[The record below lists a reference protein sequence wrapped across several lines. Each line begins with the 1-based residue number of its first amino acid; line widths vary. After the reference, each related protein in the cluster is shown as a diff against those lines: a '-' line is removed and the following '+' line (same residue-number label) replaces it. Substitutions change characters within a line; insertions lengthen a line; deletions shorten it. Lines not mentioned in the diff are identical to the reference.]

1 MMRSGK
7 RKALGA
13 TSVLAVLLS
22 WASASAEEAR
32 LTHAQKADALLQLH
46 TPKQSGS
53 VIYPE
58 NEFYHSVWLRQ
69 HVGNILLSRPH
80 YGSAR
85 EQILRVKKL
94 LCVDTE
100 GTQGLPLYL
109 AVAKWQAENELK
121 EDAQQT
127 LREAVAFSRRLKQ
140 NPPPPVQYHYGCGS
154 FDMMS
159 QESRIAHAMLQVGS
173 SDEDILNAAAQI
185 SPQWQTLQYTEA
197 PYHQL
202 AAQLG
207 RYDLALELTRRI
219 PDPMQAAIHCERVA
233 EEIMRAGDHAM
244 AKLAFEQTLAMIPQP
259 KKEDWIRG
267 DATFPL
273 RAAVCLGHMG
283 EPDLAGKFVSRAKE
297 FPESRLTS
305 QCLRERATEYLDQ
318 AAVGKTKLPEI
329 AQDDPEYRRK
339 VEAVIYQC
347 QTLRNYDLREFRLD
361 LLETIP
367 ADDPTRFQGLF
378 KLLREWA
385 GSNQDIPKPPTP
397 WVQQLLRQHMELL
410 PTEETGDRETD
421 RDWRF
426 ASQQMAAYLIR
437 CGMIDSYRDRF
448 DPQTIARETEGLD
461 RYKRLD
467 YPALSVDEAVRH
479 FQSLPRQ
486 YHTLTQKLTWWL
498 RNAQNQADAQ
508 QIAALLVESD
518 QPIHDPAVAYLA
530 GDQLLGRQLLSL
542 QIDSTDVMVECL
554 LHGENELAQTIAAKI
569 IDRLWQSRDQKL
581 ADRQLYL
588 RYHDVVAAKLILE
601 SLER

>member
-1 MMRSGK
+1 MMRGGK
-7 RKALGA
+7 RQSLGA
-13 TSVLAVLLS
+13 TSVLVVL
-22 WASASAEEAR
+22 WACSYVSAQEAR
-32 LTHAQKADALLQLH
+32 LTHTQKADALLQLH
-46 TPKQSGS
+46 TPKQSGP

-109 AVAKWQAENELK
+109 AVAKWQAENELE

-127 LREAVAFSRRLKQ
+127 LRAAVAFSRRLKQ

-154 FDMMS
+154 FHMMS
-159 QESRIAHAMLQVGS
+159 QESQIAHAMLQVGS

-185 SPQWQTLQYTEA
+185 SPQWQTLQYMEE

-233 EEIMRAGDHAM
+233 EEIMRAGDHAL
-244 AKLAFEQTLAMIPQP
+244 AKLAFAQTLAMIPDP
-259 KKEDWIRG
+259 KDEKWLRG
-267 DATFPL
+267 DTTFPL

-283 EPDLAGKFVSRAKE
+283 EPDLARRFIERAKE
-297 FPESRLTS
+297 FPETPFAS
-305 QCLRERATEYLDQ
+305 QRLRERAQQYLDQ
-318 AAVGKTKLPEI
+318 AAVGKTKLPKI
-329 AQDDPEYRRK
+329 AKDDPEYQQK

-367 ADDPTRFQGLF
+367 ANDPKRFQGLF
-378 KLLREWA
+378 DLLHQWS
-385 GSNQDIPKPPTP
+385 GTNQDLPKRPTP
-397 WVQQLLRQHMELL
+397 WVQQLLRQYMELL
-410 PTEETGDRETD
+410 PAETGDRETD

-426 ASQQMAAYLIR
+426 TSQQMAAYLIR
-437 CGMIDSYRDRF
+437 CGMIDEYRDRF

-461 RYKRLD
+461 RYKRID

-518 QPIHDPAVAYLA
+518 QPIQDPAVAYLA

-569 IDRLWQSRDQKL
+569 IDRLWQSRDQNL
-581 ADRQLYL
+581 ADSQLDR

-601 SLER
+601 TPDR